1 MVSRS
6 RPLPLLQSNEKQCR
20 RNLLALLLGLILL
33 LAAASVEARNTLSNQ
48 MQVTI
53 PFKVAVNGKTL
64 PAGIYVIELNT
75 ERRTVLLRAD
85 GQQPILL
92 LAMGKESLDAPKHG
106 QLVFHRYGTS
116 FFLTEV
122 WTEGDTAGRALA
134 TSDREKEL
142 LSKNRPDQEIVLQ
155 ARNH

>member
-1 MVSRS
+1 M
-6 RPLPLLQSNEKQCR
+6 
-20 RNLLALLLGLILL
+20 LGLILL

-92 LAMGKESLDAPKHG
+92 LAMGKESLDAPKHS

>member
-1 MVSRS
+1 MSKKMIS
-6 RPLPLLQSNEKQCR
+6 T
-20 RNLLALLLGLILL
+20 LAGLILL
-33 LAAASVEARNTLSNQ
+33 LAAASVEARNLSNQ
-48 MQVTI
+48 MQVTV
-53 PFKVAVNGKTL
+53 PFQFAVNGKTL
-64 PAGIYVIELNT
+64 PAGIYVVELNT
-75 ERRTVLLRAD
+75 ERRTVLLRTD

-92 LAMGKESLDAPKHG
+92 LAMGRESLDAPKQS

-122 WTEGDTAGRALA
+122 WTEGNTAGRALA

-155 ARNH
+155 ARNQ